1 MKGINCVRK
10 GISSEEG
17 SVKNLK
23 ERNKETKNLT
33 GKLCKRVKYYERVEH
48 AQISSSVSINCK

>member
-10 GISSEEG
+10 RNSSEEG

-23 ERNKETKNLT
+23 ERKQTRRQRTSLGNDVRESNIMKELSMHRYPPAS
-33 GKLCKRVKYYERVEH
+33 L
-48 AQISSSVSINCK
+48 

>member
-10 GISSEEG
+10 GNSSEEG

-23 ERNKETKNLT
+23 ERKQRQGDKEHQW
-33 GKLCKRVKYYERVEH
+33 E
-48 AQISSSVSINCK
+48 IM

>member
-10 GISSEEG
+10 GNSSEEG

-23 ERNKETKNLT
+23 KRRGNRDKETEDLT

-48 AQISSSVSINCK
+48 A